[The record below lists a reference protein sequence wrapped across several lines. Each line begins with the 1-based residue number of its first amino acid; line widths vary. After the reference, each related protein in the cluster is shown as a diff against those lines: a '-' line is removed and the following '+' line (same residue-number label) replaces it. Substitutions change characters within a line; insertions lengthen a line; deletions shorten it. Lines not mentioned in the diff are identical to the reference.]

1 MKTTESKAKS
11 GEHQGHSTATSSV
24 VDSARQTCE
33 SFEKCVE
40 DNPGSALMISTVIGL
55 GIGILIGRS
64 LGSSHKPEPLGWFDS
79 RTAEKMGHQFL
90 SAMSRYVPESISSRL
105 S

>member
-1 MKTTESKAKS
+1 MNATETRSKNH
-11 GEHQGHSTATSSV
+11 ENRTASSV
-24 VDSARQTCE
+24 VATAQQSCE

-40 DNPGSALMISTVIGL
+40 DNPASAMMISAVIGL
-55 GIGILIGRS
+55 GVGVAIGLS
-64 LGSSHKPEPLGWFDS
+64 LGHKQPEPLGWFDT

-90 SAMSRYVPESISSRL
+90 AAMSRMVPESVSSRF